1 MGFCGKFIFTFVP
14 TNYFTHTHTTM
25 ASFTGEFEATVDSKG
40 RVLFPSA
47 LKRQVSPE
55 AGEKFVLNR
64 GFEKHLNLYPF
75 NEWKE
80 ITNKMSGLNLFE
92 TDARV
97 FYRKFHD
104 GATEMFL
111 DGQGR
116 LLLPQRLIGYAGIK
130 KEIVFYAY
138 ANRIEIWSLTEFNK
152 MISDKSVDYAALAE
166 KVMGNKE
173 KKQ

>member
-1 MGFCGKFIFTFVP
+1 MST
-14 TNYFTHTHTTM
+14 
-25 ASFTGEFEATVDSKG
+25 FTGEFECTVDAKG
-40 RVLFPSA
+40 RVLFPAS

-55 AGEKFVLNR
+55 AGDKFVLNR

-75 NEWKE
+75 NIWKK
-80 ITNKMSGLNLFE
+80 ITDRMMKNLNLFK
-92 TDARV
+92 TDDRI

-116 LLLPQRLIGYAGIK
+116 LLFPQRLMGYAGIK

-138 ANRIEIWSLTEFNK
+138 ADRIEVWSLNEFNK
-152 MISDKSVDYAALAE
+152 MINDKSVDYGSLAE
-166 KVMGNKE
+166 KVMGSLRNE
-173 KKQ
+173 E

>member
-1 MGFCGKFIFTFVP
+1 MV
-14 TNYFTHTHTTM
+14 
-25 ASFTGEFEATVDSKG
+25 SLLGEFEATVDAKG

-75 NEWKE
+75 NVWKE
-80 ITNKMSGLNLFE
+80 VTGEMSKLNLFE
-92 TDARV
+92 TDSRN
-97 FYRKFHD
+97 FYRRFHN
-104 GATEMFL
+104 GATEMFP

-116 LLLPQRLIGYAGIK
+116 ILLPQHLMTYAGIK

-138 ANRIEIWSLTEFNK
+138 ADRIEVWSLTEFNK
-152 MISDKSVDYAALAE
+152 MIADKSVDYASLAE
-166 KVMGNKE
+166 KVMGNKKE
-173 KKQ
+173 SK

>member
-1 MGFCGKFIFTFVP
+1 MNT
-14 TNYFTHTHTTM
+14 
-25 ASFTGEFEATVDSKG
+25 FTGEFQAKVDAKG
-40 RVLFPSA
+40 RALFPAA

-55 AGEKFVLNR
+55 AADKFVMNR
-64 GFEKHLNLYPF
+64 GFEKHLNLYPY
-75 NEWKE
+75 NVWKE
-80 ITNKMSGLNLFE
+80 TTGEMSKLNLFE
-92 TDARV
+92 TNSRL

-116 LLLPQRLIGYAGIK
+116 ILLPHRLMNYAGIK
-130 KEIVFYAY
+130 KDIVFYAY
-138 ANRIEIWSLTEFNK
+138 ADRIEIWSLAEFNK
-152 MISDKSVDYAALAE
+152 MISDKSVDYASLAE

>member
-1 MGFCGKFIFTFVP
+1 MT
-14 TNYFTHTHTTM
+14 
-25 ASFTGEFEATVDSKG
+25 SFTGEFEATVDAKG

-55 AGEKFVLNR
+55 AGDKFVLNR

-75 NEWKE
+75 DVWKK
-80 ITNKMSGLNLFE
+80 ITEKMGKLNLFN
-92 TDARV
+92 TDNRI

-116 LLLPQRLIGYAGIK
+116 LLFPQRLMGFAGIK
-130 KEIVFYAY
+130 KDIVFYAY
-138 ANRIEIWSLTEFNK
+138 ADRIEVWSHTEFTK
-152 MISDKSVDYAALAE
+152 MISDKSVDYASLAE
-166 KVMGNKE
+166 KVMGNKDE
-173 KKQ
+173 SNDVK